1 MTTTFHI
8 EPAELNEDFLQ
19 KIKSLFGEKK
29 LLISVEEDEDETA
42 YLLSTISN
50 RRKFA
55 KSLSELEKGELVT
68 QTLEQL
74 RK

>member
-8 EPAELNEDFLQ
+8 ESAELNEDFLQ
-19 KIKSLFGEKK
+19 KIKSLFGGKK
-29 LLISVEEDEDETA
+29 LLISVEEDDDETA

-55 KSLSELEKGELVT
+55 KSLSELENGELVP

>member
-19 KIKSLFGEKK
+19 KIKSLFGGKK

-50 RRKFA
+50 RLKFA
-55 KSLSELEKGELVT
+55 KSLIELENGELVP